1 LSSCYSSTKTLT
13 TSGTHWYPSVPL
25 EEINK
30 A

>member
-1 LSSCYSSTKTLT
+1 LSSCYSSLKKLT

-25 EEINK
+25 GEINK